1 MKPLSL
7 LLWIV
12 AASASLSASGLPAV
26 AASKTTASTATGS
39 APSCEAL
46 ARHPDEP
53 GSNGRGVAD
62 ADLDTLAG
70 NRQCR
75 LDIAN
80 DLYNVPARYR
90 FARTYWVEGPV
101 QDFGVFKGA
110 LGGCV
115 SIAGAAKKL
124 QSMPAE
130 EADWYLAQCLRM
142 QDEGYLQTLAEA
154 GDLRAQ
160 MYLVENDG
168 RGGIPDE
175 GRWIRAAAEKDY
187 TYAIWFMGYIEQLRQ
202 NYTEAARWYEIA
214 ARRGLAVSQTTLSAL
229 YRNGLG
235 VEANPEK
242 AEALLL
248 MAAANGN
255 WEAIE
260 YIKDREEARNAPPPQ
275 SLDDY
280 LVLLGV
286 IGLLAVIDSGDGGS
300 AEPSPPIDDA
310 PGWGCSNWGEWDV
323 GGVCVP
329 DPSLW

>member
-1 MKPLSL
+1 MKPLIF

-12 AASASLSASGLPAV
+12 ASASLPASGLPAF
-26 AASKTTASTATGS
+26 AANVTDA
-39 APSCEAL
+39 APSCEEL

-62 ADLDTLAG
+62 ADLDTLAA
-70 NRQCR
+70 NRECR
-75 LDIAN
+75 LEIAN
-80 DLYNVPARYR
+80 DRYNVPARYR
-90 FARTYWVEGPV
+90 LARTYWLEGPV
-101 QDFGVFKGA
+101 QDFGVLKGA
-110 LGGCV
+110 LDGCSTV
-115 SIAGAAKKL
+115 AATAKKQEWL
-124 QSMPAE
+124 PAE
-130 EADWYLAQCLRM
+130 DADWYLVACFRM
-142 QDEGYLQTLAEA
+142 GSTDHLQALADE

-187 TYAIWFMGYIEQLRQ
+187 TYAIWFMGYIEQLRE

-214 ARRGLAVSQTTLSAL
+214 ARRGLAISQTTLSAL

-260 YIKDREEARNAPPPQ
+260 YIEDREEARNAPPPQ
-275 SLDDY
+275 TVDDY

-286 IGLLAVIDSGDGGS
+286 IGLLAVVDSGDGGS
-300 AEPSPPIDDA
+300 AGPSPPIDDA
-310 PGWGCSNWGEWDV
+310 PGWGCSGWGEWDV